1 MKYSNLFAILCQYYN
16 FHINANKADWLFIV
30 MLQHQLI
37 AYPEHFN
44 LGPAGFSLTNPPKL
58 NKKNTHTHIQKS
70 LSFLLSLADAL
81 TTPSQRVLL
90 NMPRLESQKYHSCP
104 THTVPCCSL
113 IPLIPS
119 TSQLKPLRCHSTL
132 GCRGLSLW
140 SWIRQIPVVL

>member
-1 MKYSNLFAILCQYYN
+1 
-16 FHINANKADWLFIV
+16 

-44 LGPAGFSLTNPPKL
+44 LGPTGFSLTTHPLKKQ
-58 NKKNTHTHIQKS
+58 NKKHTHIQKP
-70 LSFLLSLADAL
+70 LSFLPSLADAL

-132 GCRGLSLW
+132 GGRGLSLW
-140 SWIRQIPVVL
+140 SWILSVNFHQQIPVVL